1 MSETGSPRVICVVGD
16 RFHDFA
22 ESVGAWS
29 LSGLV
34 AAIAEGE
41 FDDGPWPLQILAGQ
55 GIDDY
60 SGAFLLAALTRRGVD
75 AADVTLLRP
84 EESLADRH
92 ELHKGQA
99 QNVLVA
105 NLAEEGAGVFTADLR
120 LHNDNELV
128 LDAQTRPHVQGMVA
142 VEAARQMFV
151 AVTERFYLGRT
162 PGRRY
167 YLVINAMNTAF
178 KNFLFP
184 VGATLRL
191 TVLAADLEKPE
202 QLVFSHEVTIEQGG
216 RPAAV
221 TRIDFAAIDLGAI
234 DDKEQRRAKQTLA
247 TVLEHSAAAR

>member
-1 MSETGSPRVICVVGD
+1 MSETGSPRVISVVGD
-16 RFHDFA
+16 RFRDFA

-29 LSGLV
+29 LSELV
-34 AAIAEGE
+34 AAITEGE
-41 FDDGPWPLQILAGQ
+41 FDEGPWPLRILTGQ

-60 SGAFLLAALTRRGVD
+60 SGTYLLAALTRRGVEE
-75 AADVTLLRP
+75 AEVSLLRS
-84 EESLADRH
+84 EEVIADRH

-99 QNVLVA
+99 HNVLVA
-105 NLAEEGAGVFTADLR
+105 NLTAETPEVFTADLR

-128 LDAQTRPHVQGMVA
+128 VDAQTRPHVQGMVA

-151 AVTERFYLGRT
+151 AVTERFFLSRT

-167 YLVINAMNTAF
+167 YLVINAMNTTF

-191 TVLAADLEKPE
+191 TVLQADLDRPE
-202 QLVFSHEVTIEQGG
+202 QLVFSHEVVIEQAG

-221 TRIDFAAIDLGAI
+221 TRIDFAAIDLGVI

-247 TVLEHSAAAR
+247 SVLENSAAAR